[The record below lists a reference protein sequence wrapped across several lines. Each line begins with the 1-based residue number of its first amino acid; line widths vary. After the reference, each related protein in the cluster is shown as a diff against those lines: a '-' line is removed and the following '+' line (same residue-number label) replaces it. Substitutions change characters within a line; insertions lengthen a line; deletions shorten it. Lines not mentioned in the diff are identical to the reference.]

1 MQKKS
6 LSGLRRKFLRKAEEK
21 MKRREEYF
29 KTYIKRLIDSFP
41 KISIVL
47 IGSRAKGEPLPYS
60 DYDVVIILEEINNKF
75 EFIKEARKYKPKG
88 FNLDLIV
95 LEKDELNDPLVLQ
108 MLKHGILLH
117 DSLGIAKYL
126 K

>member
-6 LSGLRRKFLRKAEEK
+6 LSGLRKRFLRKAEEK

-29 KTYIKRLIDSFP
+29 RIYIRRLIDSFP
-41 KISIVL
+41 KTSIVL
-47 IGSRAKGEPLPYS
+47 IGSRAKGESLPYS
-60 DYDVVIILEEINNKF
+60 DYDVAMILEKVNNKF
-75 EFIKEARKYKPKG
+75 ELIKEARKYKPKG

-117 DSLGIAKYL
+117 DSLGVAKYL